1 MSIPLP
7 PIDPPRAVD
16 PPARGGRAAEGV
28 ASGLL
33 MRLVFG
39 DVPERRGPLALTLL
53 AVLVYGLFALVTAFQ
68 VALGLMA
75 FGDWVA
81 WTAISLLGI
90 LGFYVLIRVGV
101 SSRLG
106 SDASMTLAQTAF
118 GTASTVFG
126 YAIDPPL
133 RGAIIAIMMLNLVW
147 GMFVLRQRQAQA
159 LCVFALALLAGTMV
173 WKSSTQPALFP
184 PHIEALHF
192 AFATILLTA
201 TSVLS
206 IRMGE
211 LRMRLAARKVELQ
224 DALATIRA
232 LAQVDELTRLS
243 NRRHVFELLKAEQAR
258 CIRSGEPLSVV
269 LIDLDHFK
277 SVNDRH
283 GHAVGDAVL
292 RGFAQALREGL
303 RETDGAGRWGGEE
316 FLLVL
321 PHMTA
326 AAAATLVDRL
336 RGVMAERLLD
346 PTLPE
351 LRVSFS
357 AGISECGG
365 GEVSQDAIARADNAL
380 YEAKHA
386 GRGRTVVHGRGQA

>member
-7 PIDPPRAVD
+7 PIDPPRAPQAPVRD
-16 PPARGGRAAEGV
+16 AGADGWLG
-28 ASGLL
+28 
-33 MRLVFG
+33 RLVFG
-39 DVPERRGPLALTLL
+39 AVHERRGPLALTLL
-53 AVLVYGLFALVTAFQ
+53 AVLVYALFGLVTAWQ
-68 VALGLMA
+68 VALGLMTVA
-75 FGDWVA
+75 DWAA
-81 WTAISLLGI
+81 WTSISLSGI
-90 LGFYVLIRVGV
+90 FAFYVLIRLGI

-173 WKSSTQPALFP
+173 WKSTTQPALFP

-211 LRMRLAARKVELQ
+211 LRMRLAARKRELQ
-224 DALATIRA
+224 DAVATIRA

-258 CIRSGEPLSVV
+258 GARSCEPLSVV

-277 SVNDRH
+277 AVNDRH

-303 RETDGAGRWGGEE
+303 RESDGAGRWGGEE

-326 AAAATLVDRL
+326 GDAAALVDRL
-336 RGVMAERLLD
+336 RGVMAGRLLD
-346 PTLPE
+346 PTVPD

-365 GEVSQDAIARADNAL
+365 GEVAQDAIARADNAL

-386 GRGRTVVHGRGQA
+386 GRGRTVVHGRGA

>member
-1 MSIPLP
+1 MSILLP
-7 PIDPPRAVD
+7 PIDPPRVPEA
-16 PPARGGRAAEGV
+16 PERV
-28 ASGLL
+28 AGADGWLG
-33 MRLVFG
+33 RLVFG
-39 DVPERRGPLALTLL
+39 AVHERRGPLALTLL
-53 AVLVYGLFALVTAFQ
+53 AVLVYALFGLVTAWQ
-68 VALGLMA
+68 VALGLMTVA
-75 FGDWVA
+75 DWAA
-81 WTAISLLGI
+81 WTSISLSGIFGFYLLIRLGI
-90 LGFYVLIRVGV
+90 

-147 GMFVLRQRQAQA
+147 GMFVLKQRQAQG
-159 LCVFALALLAGTMV
+159 LCVYALALLGATMV
-173 WKSSTQPALFP
+173 WKSTTQPALFP

-192 AFATILLTA
+192 AFAAILLTA
-201 TSVLS
+201 TSALS

-224 DALATIRA
+224 EALATIRA

-258 CIRSGEPLSVV
+258 CIRSTEPLSVV
-269 LIDLDHFK
+269 LVDLDHFK
-277 SVNDRH
+277 SVNDHH

-336 RGVMAERLLD
+336 RGVMAERVLE
-346 PTLPE
+346 PTVPA

-357 AGISECGG
+357 AGISECSG
-365 GEVSQDAIARADNAL
+365 GEVAQDAIARADNAL
-380 YEAKHA
+380 YEAKNA
-386 GRGRTVVHGRGQA
+386 GRGRTVVHGRGDA